1 LTFRTTPFVLPF
13 LALVFAW
20 RIAAGNELVV
30 EVSVEPGKA
39 DRWQAEYTLSESV
52 TALVFARGNGDY
64 RAATWRL
71 PRGFVLERFGATDRI
86 RRKNGKAFGRLKVS
100 VDTYSERIPKDY
112 TPYIRFS
119 DGSVA
124 VFSGQFAVGVPMST
138 NADDFIDGAGN
149 ENTRW
154 PNAAR
159 ITFEPGRFEQ
169 MIVATEVTG
178 DARTVELGDGEYVYL
193 GSAEVL
199 ETPHLISVMDAE
211 APVWLRELLYGSM
224 AETFEYYE
232 RKLGPLADG
241 KPFLLTSFTALDG
254 RRINFTGG
262 VVGSQMAIQL
272 GLGDGIRDTPAE
284 REFMA
289 QFFAHESAHLWNN
302 GQVIAAEGSEAWLH
316 EGSAEA
322 MAWLALAELG
332 VHSEPTAISL
342 FESAANE
349 CIAHLEA
356 GSLATAGR
364 RGEFKAYYECG
375 AVIALATNGAA
386 QATGSDLF
394 TVWRE
399 LIDSSRAAEGSYR
412 ATDYYALTDAISME
426 LTAAIQAVTEGEP
439 ADPQAAVKALLE
451 IGNVAVIDADEESLG
466 LPVMP

>member
-1 LTFRTTPFVLPF
+1 MTLRTLLLGLPVF
-13 LALVFAW
+13 LAVFASQA
-20 RIAAGNELVV
+20 AAGNEFVTVV
-30 EVSVEPGKA
+30 SIEPGKPG
-39 DRWQAEYTLSESV
+39 RWKAEYVLSEPV
-52 TALVFARGNGDY
+52 TALVFTRGNGDY
-64 RAATWRL
+64 RTATWRL
-71 PRGFVLERFGATDRI
+71 QRGFVLERFGATDRI
-86 RRKNGKAFGRLKVS
+86 RRKNGKAFERFKVT

-112 TPYIRFS
+112 TPYVRFS

-124 VFSGQFAVGVPMST
+124 VFSGQFAVGVPTS
-138 NADDFIDGAGN
+138 NSADDFIDGAGN

-154 PNAAR
+154 PDIAR
-159 ITFEPGRFEQ
+159 ITFEPGRFER
-169 MIVATEVTG
+169 MIIATEVTD
-178 DARTVELGDGEYVYL
+178 DARTIELDDGEYVYL
-193 GSAEVL
+193 GGADVL
-199 ETPHLISVMDAE
+199 ETPHLTSVMDAA
-211 APVWLRELLYGSM
+211 APEWLRELLYDSM

-232 RKLGPLADG
+232 SKLGPLADG

-254 RRINFTGG
+254 RRISFTGG

-272 GLGDGIRDTPAE
+272 GLGDGIRDTPSE

-332 VHSEPTAISL
+332 IHTEQTAISL
-342 FESAANE
+342 FETAANE

-356 GSLATAGR
+356 GPLATAGR

-375 AVIALATNGAA
+375 AVVALATNGAA
-386 QATGSDLF
+386 QEKGGDLF

-399 LIDSSRAAEGSYR
+399 LIDSSRAGEGSYR
-412 ATDYYALTDAISME
+412 ATDYYALTEAISPE
-426 LTAAIQAVTEGEP
+426 LTTAIQAVTEGEP
-439 ADPQAAVKALLE
+439 ADPEAAVKALLE
-451 IGNVAVIDADEESLG
+451 IGNVAVIDVDDENLG